1 MGWFCIDNIQGFFED
16 GVKFCLISTLG
27 TEEPSETIESLFDLA
42 SGPYVYPVLVAALA
56 TL

>member
-27 TEEPSETIESLFDLA
+27 TEEPPETIESLFGLA